1 MSDATPFNQETVTL
15 LIRHRIKAGAEDQ
28 YQTWLRRI
36 VDIAAGYPGHL
47 GVDVVRAR
55 SAGLHLFTSVLRFS
69 STAAMQHWLDSD
81 ERRALISEAAAF
93 LADGDVTEVN
103 SDSQFWFNPSEEAAQ
118 PPRWKQACVTFLV
131 ILPLT
136 LLVPLAW
143 GPVLALHALLS
154 SYIVSNVLIT
164 MTIVLLVVYLLMPLA
179 TRLFAPWLTARNEP

>member
-15 LIRHRIKAGAEDQ
+15 LIKHRIKAGAEDQ
-28 YQTWLRRI
+28 YEAWLRR
-36 VDIAAGYPGHL
+36 VVGIAAAYQGHL
-47 GVDVVRAR
+47 GVDVVRGK
-55 SAGLHLFTSVLRFS
+55 AGGLQLFTSVLRFS
-69 STAAMQHWLDSD
+69 STNAMQHWLDSE
-81 ERRALISEAAAF
+81 ERRELVKEAAPL

-103 SDSQFWFNPSEEAAQ
+103 TDSQFWFNPSEEAVQ

-143 GPVLALHALLS
+143 GPLFALNAVLA

-179 TRLFAPWLTARNEP
+179 TRLFAPWLTARKQA